1 MRYRLRLVGGL
12 SGAMGLGIVGLG
24 YARFVEPRRLQVK
37 RYRLSVPELPPGL
50 EGTTI
55 AHLTDFHVG
64 MRGT

>member
-1 MRYRLRLVGGL
+1 MRYHSLLIRGL
-12 SGAMGLGIVGLG
+12 SGALCLGVLTVG

-37 RYRLSVPELPPGL
+37 RYRLRVPDLPAGM